1 MRAGSP
7 LQTWRSCSQNS
18 AETTGSAWKS
28 WLFRQQGQPGVYYW
42 KMGERDM
49 SEFFSS
55 NSMIMLERAANFNW
69 VKQRA
74 VLDNIANAETPNY
87 KVKYVTFEEALR
99 SSVRMANLAA
109 APRGAVRTAL
119 TGSVPVVHTAADE
132 SARMDENGVD
142 VSEQSMELVRNA
154 FQVQHVYRAISGDM
168 SRLLMAIRGQ

>member
-1 MRAGSP
+1 MDF
-7 LQTWRSCSQNS
+7 LT
-18 AETTGSAWKS
+18 
-28 WLFRQQGQPGVYYW
+28 
-42 KMGERDM
+42 
-49 SEFFSS
+49 S
-55 NSMIMLERAANFNW
+55 NSQLLLEKSMGFLWTKQAAI
-69 VKQRA
+69 
-74 VLDNIANAETPNY
+74 LDNIANAETPNY